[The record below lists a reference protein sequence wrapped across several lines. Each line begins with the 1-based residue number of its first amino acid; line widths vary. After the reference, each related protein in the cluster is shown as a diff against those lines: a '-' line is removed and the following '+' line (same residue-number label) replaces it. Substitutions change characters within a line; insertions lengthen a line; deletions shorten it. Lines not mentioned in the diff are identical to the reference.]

1 MYCGVVVAMT
11 ASWAVWAMI
20 PWAAGRA
27 TTHCLGDDADV
38 FIFTSG
44 EGNDVIYDFEEGTD
58 MIQLSD
64 LNYTVDY
71 GPWGTT
77 INYADATSI
86 QIWDNTGIWASQA
99 EAEAFVADH
108 VFFA

>member
-1 MYCGVVVAMT
+1 MGGLGDDT
-11 ASWAVWAMI
+11 LGGG
-20 PWAAGRA
+20 AGND
-27 TTHCLGDDADV
+27 TLFGGDDADV

-44 EGNDVIYDFEEGTD
+44 EGNDVIYDFEEGSD

-71 GPWGTT
+71 GPWGTM

-86 QIWDNTGIWASQA
+86 QIWDNTGIWASQT